1 MSQNIHTIPQNLRD
15 TVREEPSLYQ
25 FEAQLEVV
33 PIGLVPE
40 GIRMAN
46 TFEGRVVEGIL
57 RGGRVW
63 GIDHFV
69 LRNDGVGILD
79 AQKTISLGDV
89 HLHEHVHGY
98 CLPPEDLELPPLE
111 ALLEP
116 GFEWPDVPF
125 AIQGF
130 SYFRAAAPE
139 LVHLNRALASIDGW
153 ASFATGA
160 LVVETRLMRHQG
172 RVRPLDRAPR
182 LDVAIG
188 S

>member
-1 MSQNIHTIPQNLRD
+1 MSHHIQ
-15 TVREEPSLYQ
+15 TVPDIRRSASADEPSLYQ

-46 TFEGRVVEGIL
+46 TFEGRVVRGIL
-57 RGGRVW
+57 EGGRVW

-98 CLPPEDLELPPLE
+98 CLPPDDLELPPLE

-116 GFEWPDVPF
+116 GFEWPDIPF

-139 LVHLNRALASIDGW
+139 LVHLNRALAAIDGW

-160 LVVETRLMRHQG
+160 LVVETRLLKHQG
-172 RVRPLDRAPR
+172 RVAPLNRAPK
-182 LDVAIG
+182 LDFAIG